1 MAVGPIFASLS
12 LMKLRVLVEENA
24 LSDPVYDVLFLS
36 IGNSARSI
44 LAEALISH
52 VGKDAGS

>member
-1 MAVGPIFASLS
+1 
-12 LMKLRVLVEENA
+12 MKLRVLVEENA